1 MRGYESVVRFNR
13 LMNDIR
19 FGYVNENIYQERILN
34 FDKIYSEIELGM
46 LIMAA
51 SKANNKSL
59 VKQLAK
65 SSWFFHSGFV
75 FMAELKCAHCF
86 KVYFDM
92 IESEP
97 LPGLCGNI
105 NYANNGL
112 IQAVIKNNFKIIKTT
127 TFAFGDK
134 FYIETPI
141 EYVKLGFVPIRI
153 YPLNQMN

>member
-1 MRGYESVVRFNR
+1 
-13 LMNDIR
+13 
-19 FGYVNENIYQERILN
+19 
-34 FDKIYSEIELGM
+34 
-46 LIMAA
+46 MAA

-59 VKQLAK
+59 VKQLANHPDF
-65 SSWFFHSGFV
+65 SSDFV

-97 LPGLCGNI
+97 LQDLYGNI

-112 IQAVIKNNFKIIKTT
+112 IQAVIKNNFKIIKTKT
-127 TFAFGDK
+127 LPFGDK

-141 EYVKLGFVPIRI
+141 EYC
-153 YPLNQMN
+153 